1 VALFAFKA
9 PQQTTLGSGGG
20 VAESKSF
27 NIQSKQLDVSD
38 FMSILQDPYAVL
50 ALASLIIQI
59 VVLFLLV
66 YGYTLKRKL
75 KFRSHG
81 IVMASAVILHL
92 TSILAIMIMSF
103 ALLLSEFIIPAPF
116 DAISMMGLI
125 HGVAGSIAFAL
136 GVVLVAAWHFSSDVK
151 GCFKRKN
158 IMRVT
163 ITLWVLALVLG
174 IALFAIFYGP
184 LILG

>member
-1 VALFAFKA
+1 
-9 PQQTTLGSGGG
+9 
-20 VAESKSF
+20 
-27 NIQSKQLDVSD
+27 
-38 FMSILQDPYAVL
+38 MSILQDPYAVL

-81 IVMASAVILHL
+81 LTMALAVILHL
-92 TSILAIMIMSF
+92 TTILAIMIMSF
-103 ALLLSEFIIPAPF
+103 GFLLSDLIIPAPF
-116 DAISMMGLI
+116 DAISMIGLI

-136 GVVLVAAWHFSSDVK
+136 GVVLVGAWHFSSDVK

-158 IMRVT
+158 LMRIT
-163 ITLWVLALVLG
+163 ITLWLLALVLG
-174 IALFAIFYGP
+174 IALYAIFYGP